1 MDFSVGDTGTGI
13 PSHDIGRIFERFH
26 RVHNQQGRSNEGSGI
41 GLALTQELVKL
52 HGGEINVEST
62 FGYGTTFHIH
72 IPVGNTHLPPEH
84 VFSGPESLEMD
95 TFGARAYGQSVVEEA
110 GRCFVHS
117 DQSDMQQIHKSCG
130 SSLSSID
137 SSNWQVQLS
146 SQGSRLLVVDDNE
159 DMRLYVRGILLPFY
173 EVMEAANGQDAFT
186 IATQRKPD
194 MIISDVM
201 MSGVDGF
208 GNFSL
213 NCLIVRITQSYS
225 VLT

>member
-1 MDFSVGDTGTGI
+1 M
-13 PSHDIGRIFERFH
+13 
-26 RVHNQQGRSNEGSGI
+26 
-41 GLALTQELVKL
+41 
-52 HGGEINVEST
+52 
-62 FGYGTTFHIH
+62 
-72 IPVGNTHLPPEH
+72 
-84 VFSGPESLEMD
+84 
-95 TFGARAYGQSVVEEA
+95 
-110 GRCFVHS
+110 
-117 DQSDMQQIHKSCG
+117 
-130 SSLSSID
+130 
-137 SSNWQVQLS
+137 
-146 SQGSRLLVVDDNE
+146 VDDNE